1 MTKRAGTDGRG
12 GRRAVRVA
20 LVTTVA
26 GAAVLGTVG
35 YRGAV
40 TVAEEVPRVWS
51 GEPYPVADPAAVAA
65 HLDARTQAVY
75 DALAL
80 PPGVAL
86 APVPVGDD
94 GISAKVQGVCHARGL
109 EHLLESM
116 NDGGAD
122 QPRTAVLAARFT
134 LAGVGA
140 TQGTEAL
147 GRARRTLTA
156 QGWTV
161 VSADESAPVPSLS
174 LAPPADGPGAL
185 AEGASLRYD
194 PVARTLTVGAGAEC
208 SRFTDGTAVDG
219 AGQPT
224 GLPTPTAPK
233 QLRAR

>member
-1 MTKRAGTDGRG
+1 MTKRVRTDGRG
-12 GRRAVRVA
+12 GRKAVRVA
-20 LVTTVA
+20 LLTTVA

-40 TVAEEVPRVWS
+40 TVAAEVPRVWS
-51 GEPYPVADPAAVAA
+51 GEPYPVADPAAVAT

-86 APVPVGDD
+86 TPAPVGDD
-94 GISAKVQGVCHARGL
+94 GITARVQGVCHARGL

-122 QPRTAVLAARFT
+122 QPRTAVLGAHFT
-134 LAGVGA
+134 LAGVSP
-140 TQGTEAL
+140 TRWTEAL
-147 GRARRTLTA
+147 GRARTTLTA

-161 VSADESAPVPSLS
+161 VSVDESAPVPSLS
-174 LAPPADGPGAL
+174 LAPPSDGPGSL

-208 SRFTDGTAVDG
+208 SRFTDGTAVDQ
-219 AGQPT
+219 AGEPT
-224 GLPTPTAPK
+224 ALPTPTAPK